1 MAGTKMTYEAPTVRF
16 MKFDENDI
24 LRTSGNWG
32 FNCQDSGQGNNMDF
46 DSCDMSI
53 HTDNSQN

>member
-24 LRTSGNWG
+24 LRTSGWDLDCHTHGEG
-32 FNCQDSGQGNNMDF
+32 FNAEPPDC
-46 DSCDMSI
+46 SI
-53 HTDNSQN
+53 DVTTDNSMN